1 MKRKLLSGIAA
12 FLLFIAGGVYIMAAA
27 LEEGAYIVSNT
38 TYYVN
43 PDTGAADDGGDTS
56 TGEGMCRNATYPESL
71 YELESGKHYV
81 TMRIKLIS
89 FISDI
94 HFFVQQTKG
103 DADTYKEVSYT
114 TTGENPEKNTRDFR
128 FELPAPDVLIKPQF
142 FVGPMNRDV
151 TYFVGLDMDTAKADE
166 GAFTTFNS
174 TAEETPAPET
184 PTTPVATI
192 PSTPAPSS
200 ADTQGN
206 AVPAPTP
213 TAQPEKSP
221 PETPD
226 GSGEPAGMDKVMD
239 SSSNTNT
246 SSPSPAGSETDEEGA
261 GIEEGGSEEVLGIA
275 GFTSEGDAMTVD
287 NKDKDKEKTGGAREW
302 AIALGLVVAAAAL
315 VIIVGRLK
323 WKKR

>member
-12 FLLFIAGGVYIMAAA
+12 FLIFIAGGVYTMAAA
-27 LEEGAYIVSNT
+27 LEEGAYTVSNT

-81 TMRIKLIS
+81 TLRIKLIS

-128 FELPAPDVLIKPQF
+128 FELPASDVLIKPQF

-166 GAFTTFNS
+166 GAFATFNS
-174 TAEETPAPET
+174 AAEETPAPET
-184 PTTPVATI
+184 STTPVATV
-192 PSTPAPSS
+192 PPAPTPSS
-200 ADTQGN
+200 AGTQGN
-206 AVPAPTP
+206 AAPAPTP

-221 PETPD
+221 AASPD
-226 GSGEPAGMDKVMD
+226 GSGEPAGTDKAMDPSPD
-239 SSSNTNT
+239 NITAR
-246 SSPSPAGSETDEEGA
+246 PSPAGSETDEEAA
-261 GIEEGGSEEVLGIA
+261 GIEEGGAEEVLGIA
-275 GFTSEGDAMTVD
+275 GFTAEGDAMTID
-287 NKDKDKEKTGGAREW
+287 NKDEDKEKTVGVREW